1 MRPCIRC
8 LIASL
13 GLLSSIASATD
24 LEVSKIRCS
33 EAGANFAAKFKS
45 QHDTDVSV
53 WGNPE
58 FHYSVPLSTCLVYT
72 EVIDGSLHKEINAL
86 WYYRR
91 ITDVYSNKV
100 LAYSRY
106 LVKKDDP
113 TKKETLVN
121 LMNVG
126 GATNLIRTEFD
137 VTKADLF
144 KP

>member
-1 MRPCIRC
+1 MHARICC

-13 GLLSSIASATD
+13 GLLSSIASAAD

-33 EAGANFAAKFKS
+33 EAGANFAAKFKA

-53 WGNPE
+53 WGTPE

-72 EVIDGSLHKEINAL
+72 EVIDGSLHNEVNAV

-113 TKKETLVN
+113 TKNETLVN
-121 LMNVG
+121 LMNLG
-126 GATNLIRTEFD
+126 GATNLMPMEFNA
-137 VTKADLF
+137 TKADLF
-144 KP
+144 KQ